1 MAAGTRKAKKKSA
14 KRKARSEIYRESYPE
29 TLKILVVESGQV
41 NRKGEIAWN
50 KIGKILGVSVA
61 TMRLWR
67 NRLITGKPNKHY
79 KPAFAAAAVAC
90 VEEVELARIK
100 RTAITLSQ
108 PHVVKKTIKEERET
122 PDGTITVDRVE
133 KQYMLGDLA
142 AVKLCAAN
150 LGPKEGR
157 WTDKHQVDVADARL
171 SETEVDEIR
180 EILGRNIEAA

>member
-79 KPAFAAAAVAC
+79 KPAFA
-90 VEEVELARIK
+90 
-100 RTAITLSQ
+100 

-171 SETEVDEIR
+171 SETEVEEIR